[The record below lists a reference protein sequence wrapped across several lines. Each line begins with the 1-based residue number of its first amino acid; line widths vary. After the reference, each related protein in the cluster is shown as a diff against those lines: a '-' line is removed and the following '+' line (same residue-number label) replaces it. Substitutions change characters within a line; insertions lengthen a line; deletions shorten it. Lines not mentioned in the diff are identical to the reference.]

1 MQTFDLDAVKLQ
13 ADLLALCERD
23 THLKRVANTN
33 GGEYAGPCTFCG
45 GRDRFRVQ
53 PNAKPFP
60 LWMCRHCTGSKWD
73 TVIGYIARR
82 DNLDPTRRA
91 DLGEICQ
98 RSGVLFSLPGE
109 NVTGRE
115 ILHREDAK
123 DAKKDKSGGENA
135 ASRNKSDFS
144 SSSRSSRLGG
154 ANFDPSCP
162 PYLPPDAAWQAAAA
176 QIVTECEAT
185 LWQPR
190 YRAVLDYL
198 HGRGLRDETIQHFHL
213 GYCATG
219 EATRYGREIGGLYV
233 PRGLVIPCQ
242 VAGKFWY
249 LKIRLMPGVPCRCQQ
264 CKADL
269 PGPGHCPQ
277 CDGDT
282 RYLGVKGNKT
292 NAIYNADALPGALMA
307 MFCEGEFDCMTA
319 YQEFGGIIPTVTFGS
334 ATNHPDMGLWG
345 SYLSSLYSILIT
357 YDTDLSGQKGARWLQ
372 EVSDCARLAPL
383 PAGVKDINEYLQ
395 QGGDLL
401 SWAVDYQTFYSQE
414 IFR

>member
-1 MQTFDLDAVKLQ
+1 MQTFDLQTVKSQ

-33 GGEYAGPCTFCG
+33 GGEYAGPCVFCG

-53 PNAKPFP
+53 PHAKPFP
-60 LWMCRHCTGSKWD
+60 LWMCHHCTDSKWD

-82 DNLDPTRRA
+82 DNLDPTQRA

-98 RSGVLFSLPGE
+98 RAVGDLSFL
-109 NVTGRE
+109 RE
-115 ILHREDAK
+115 EDCRTK
-123 DAKKDKSGGENA
+123 NLSP
-135 ASRNKSDFS
+135 R
-144 SSSRSSRLGG
+144 
-154 ANFDPSCP
+154 P
-162 PYLPPDAAWQAAAA
+162 PYLPPDAVWQAAAA
-176 QIVTECEAT
+176 QIVAECEET

-198 HGRGLRDETIQHFHL
+198 HGRGLRDETIRHFHL

-219 EATRYGREIGGLYV
+219 QPERYGREIGGLYV

-242 VAGKFWY
+242 AAGKFWY
-249 LKIRLMPGVPCRCQQ
+249 LKVRLVPGVPCRCQQ
-264 CKADL
+264 CKAPL
-269 PGPGHCPQ
+269 PGPGRCPQ

-292 NAIYNADALPGALMA
+292 NAIYNADELPGALMA
-307 MFCEGEFDCMTA
+307 FFCEGEFDCMTA
-319 YQEFGGIIPTVTFGS
+319 YQEFGGIIPAVTFGS
-334 ATNHPDMGLWG
+334 ANNHPDLKLWG
-345 SYLSSLYSILIT
+345 GYLSHLRSILIT
-357 YDTDLSGQKGARWLQ
+357 YDTDVSGQKGARWLQ
-372 EVSDCARLAPL
+372 EVSDRARLAPL
-383 PAGVKDINEYLQ
+383 PAGVKDINEFHQ

-401 SWAVDYQTFYSQE
+401 SWAVNYQTFYSDP